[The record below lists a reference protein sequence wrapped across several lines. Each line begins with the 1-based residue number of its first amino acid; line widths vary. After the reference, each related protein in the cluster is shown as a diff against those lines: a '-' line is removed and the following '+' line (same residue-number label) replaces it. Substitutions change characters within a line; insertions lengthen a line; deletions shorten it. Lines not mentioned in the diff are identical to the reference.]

1 MRKTGK
7 KPEKEQS
14 ANRQFR
20 FPFEGL
26 AREALWDTVLLSGL
40 GFVQEELER
49 ERTALCGERYT
60 HQERRQAGR
69 VGHVPSSLVLGGRRV
84 AMRRPR
90 ARSTAGEELHLP
102 SWQGWSS
109 DDPLDERAFEQMVL
123 GVSTRRYARSLE
135 PLPQAVAVRGISKSV
150 ISERFVVGTQ
160 RRLAALMQR
169 DLRGLKLVAL
179 LIDGVHFAEHVVLA
193 AIGIDAAGS
202 KHPLGLREG
211 ATENASACKALL
223 EDLIE
228 RGLDPQRARLV
239 VLDGAKALR
248 RAVLDTF
255 GERALIQRCQ
265 AHKKRNVLDALPERV
280 RAWVRSALHQAYAG
294 RDPKRARRMLE
305 NLARQLE
312 AAHPGAA
319 ASLREGLDETLTVM
333 TLHLSAGLERVL
345 SSTNLIEN
353 LFSRVREIARRVK
366 RWQGGTM
373 ILRWTAAAVLEAERH
388 FRKVAGYRALPRL
401 IAVLHAR
408 DAAIESARGVDNR
421 HQAA

>member
-7 KPEKEQS
+7 KPEKAQS
-14 ANRQFR
+14 AARQFR

-26 AREALWDTVLLSGL
+26 AREALWDTVVLSGL

-49 ERTALCGERYT
+49 ERTGLCGERYT
-60 HQERRQAGR
+60 HQEGRQAVR

-84 AMRRPR
+84 EIRRPR
-90 ARSTAGEELHLP
+90 ARSTAGQELRLP

-109 DDPLDERAFEQMVL
+109 HDPLDERAFEQMML

-135 PLPQAVAVRGISKSV
+135 PLPQGVEVRGISKSV

-169 DLRGLKLVAL
+169 ELRGLKLVAL

-193 AIGIDAAGS
+193 AIGIDADGS

-255 GERALIQRCQ
+255 GERVLIQRCQ

-280 RAWVRSALHQAYAG
+280 RASVRSALNQAYAG

-312 AAHPGAA
+312 APHPGAA

-333 TLHLSAGLERVL
+333 TLHLSEGLERVL

-366 RWQGGTM
+366 HWQGGTM
-373 ILRWTAAAVLEAERH
+373 ILRWTAARCARS
-388 FRKVAGYRALPRL
+388 RAPLPQSRWG
-401 IAVLHAR
+401 IARCL
-408 DAAIESARGVDNR
+408 G
-421 HQAA
+421 